1 MTDFLNAV
9 YLVLQQQSMAAPQ
22 LWSGLTMETKD
33 YKEAIDIV
41 NIPISRWVGRSVY
54 GVWCYECEN
63 CHAPKPTLSSDNY
76 CPNCGFYMKGN

>member
-1 MTDFLNAV
+1 
-9 YLVLQQQSMAAPQ
+9 
-22 LWSGLTMETKD
+22 METKD
-33 YKEAIDIV
+33 YKEAIDLV

-63 CHAPKPTLSSDNY
+63 CHASKPTLSSDNY

>member
-1 MTDFLNAV
+1 MV
-9 YLVLQQQSMAAPQ
+9 APQ

-33 YKEAIDIV
+33 YKEAIDLV
-41 NIPISRWVGRSVY
+41 NTPISKWVGRSVY

-63 CHAPKPTLSSDNY
+63 CHASKPTLSSDNY

>member
-1 MTDFLNAV
+1 
-9 YLVLQQQSMAAPQ
+9 
-22 LWSGLTMETKD
+22 METKD

-63 CHAPKPTLSSDNY
+63 CHASKPTLSSDNY

>member
-1 MTDFLNAV
+1 
-9 YLVLQQQSMAAPQ
+9 MAAPQ

-33 YKEAIDIV
+33 YKEAIDLV
-41 NIPISRWVGRSVY
+41 NTPTSRWVGRSVY

>member
-1 MTDFLNAV
+1 MV
-9 YLVLQQQSMAAPQ
+9 APQ
-22 LWSGLTMETKD
+22 LWIGLTMETKD
-33 YKEAIDIV
+33 YKEAIDLV

-63 CHAPKPTLSSDNY
+63 CHASKPTLSSDNY

>member
-1 MTDFLNAV
+1 
-9 YLVLQQQSMAAPQ
+9 
-22 LWSGLTMETKD
+22 METKD
-33 YKEAIDIV
+33 YKEAIDLI

-63 CHAPKPTLSSDNY
+63 CHASKPTLSSDNY

>member
-1 MTDFLNAV
+1 MV
-9 YLVLQQQSMAAPQ
+9 APQ

-41 NIPISRWVGRSVY
+41 SIPISRWVGRSVY

-63 CHAPKPTLSSDNY
+63 CHASKPTLSSDNY

>member
-1 MTDFLNAV
+1 MV
-9 YLVLQQQSMAAPQ
+9 VPQ
-22 LWSGLTMETKD
+22 LWNGLTMETKD

-63 CHAPKPTLSSDNY
+63 CHASKPTLSSDNY

>member
-1 MTDFLNAV
+1 MV
-9 YLVLQQQSMAAPQ
+9 APQ
-22 LWSGLTMETKD
+22 LWSGLIMETKD

-63 CHAPKPTLSSDNY
+63 CHASKPTLSSDNY

>member
-1 MTDFLNAV
+1 
-9 YLVLQQQSMAAPQ
+9 
-22 LWSGLTMETKD
+22 METKD

-41 NIPISRWVGRSVY
+41 SIPISRWVGRSVY

-63 CHAPKPTLSSDNY
+63 CHASKPTLSSDNY